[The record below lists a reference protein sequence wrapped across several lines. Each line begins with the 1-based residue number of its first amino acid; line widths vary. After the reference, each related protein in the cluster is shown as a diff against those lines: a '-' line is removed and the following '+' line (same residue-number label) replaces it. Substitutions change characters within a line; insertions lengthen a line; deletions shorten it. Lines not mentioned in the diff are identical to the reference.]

1 MPDSASAI
9 QGRQERNQRPRVLPA
24 GAESAHSNQ
33 TPGDDNDDPD
43 VTFPNFPRITRNQAR
58 QLNLHVSSEGLPP
71 RTRQKK

>member
-1 MPDSASAI
+1 MHDAASAI
-9 QGRQERNQRPRVLPA
+9 QGRQQWNQRPRVVPA

-33 TPGDDNDDPD
+33 TSGDNNDDPD
-43 VTFPNFPRITRNQAR
+43 VTFLNFPRVTRNQAR